1 MTVTL
6 FRNLRAR
13 FATSVR
19 AKLLTMV
26 LLPLIVVLPILIA
39 LVIYWGSTAYDR
51 LLIFKVNSDLVIAN
65 RYFGE
70 VLRGVGQEVE
80 SLAGSRKL
88 DTALD
93 SGDEKQLIKVL
104 VDARKKSNFDFL
116 FYLTPEGKPLT
127 AAGESQISSELG
139 NMLGWPVVASAAK
152 GAAQTGIDIYSEA
165 QLTRIYP
172 ALAERARMPLLP
184 TRGAMPTERKSENRG
199 MVVHTAAPIFDDK
212 HKIIGILEAGLLLNR
227 NLDFVDTIND
237 IVYRKD
243 SLPEGSQ
250 GTATLFLDDVR
261 IGTNVRLFQGERALG
276 TRVSQEVRDKVLGR
290 GETWRDSAFVV
301 NDWYVSGY
309 EPIVD
314 SFGKRVGMLYVG
326 YLETPFREAK
336 YFGLA
341 AIVLLFVFISIAG
354 ALWSLRWAR
363 DIFKPLERMNQT
375 MSAVEEGEADAR
387 VGAQDSRDE
396 IGQLS
401 AHLDQLLA
409 TLQARNRELKS
420 YADELDRKV
429 AERTAE
435 LETANQSLR
444 DTQKQLVMSEKLA
457 ALGQLT
463 AGVAHE
469 INNPI
474 AVIQGN
480 LDLAREVL
488 GPAAEPVITEIRL
501 IDEQVN
507 RIRLIVTK
515 LLQFARPAEYVDYV
529 EAVDVNPLIGDCL
542 VLVRHELKKSDIE
555 VVQALQATL
564 SAGINRNELQQV
576 VINLLVN
583 AIQAMPARGRLAI
596 ATRNWDAKGV
606 AISVQDSG
614 QGIQPGDM
622 NRIFDPFFSTKKQQ
636 GTGLGLSI
644 SYSLVERYG
653 GKITVDSEP
662 GHGATFTVW
671 LLTEPLY
678 RAESAPT
685 WQAPWPSSG

>member
-1 MTVTL
+1 MM
-6 FRNLRAR
+6 LRGVRQR

-26 LLPLIVVLPILIA
+26 LLPLFVVLPILIA
-39 LVIYWGSTAYDR
+39 LVIEWGSTAYDR
-51 LLIFKVNSDLVIAN
+51 LLIFKINSDLVIAS
-65 RYFGE
+65 RYFDE

-88 DTALD
+88 DAALD
-93 SGDEKQLIKVL
+93 SGDEKQLAKVL
-104 VDARKKSNFDFL
+104 ADARTKNNFDFL
-116 FYLTPEGKPLT
+116 FYLAPDGKPLVS
-127 AAGESQISSELG
+127 AGDTQISPELG
-139 NMLGWPVVASAAK
+139 NMRGWPVVASAAQGK
-152 GAAQTGIDIYSEA
+152 AETSIDIYSEV

-172 ALAERARMPLLP
+172 GLAERARMQLLP
-184 TRGAMPTERKSENRG
+184 TKGAAPTDRKTETRG
-199 MVVHTAAPIFDDK
+199 MIVHTAAPIIDEHYK
-212 HKIIGILEAGLLLNR
+212 VIGILEAGLLLNR
-227 NLDFVDTIND
+227 NLDFVDTINN

-276 TRVSQEVRDKVLGR
+276 TRVSQEVRDKVLGG

-301 NDWYVSGY
+301 NDWYGSGY

-314 SFGKRVGMLYVG
+314 SFGRRVGMLYVG
-326 YLETPFREAK
+326 FLETPFREAK

-341 AIVLLFVFISIAG
+341 AIVLLFVVISIGG

-375 MSAVEEGEADAR
+375 MSAIEAGEADAR
-387 VGAQDSRDE
+387 VGKVASLDE
-396 IGQLS
+396 IGEL
-401 AHLDQLLA
+401 ARHLDQLLE
-409 TLQARNRELKS
+409 TLQARNRELKN

-429 AERTAE
+429 AERTVE
-435 LETANQSLR
+435 LKTAYDSLR
-444 DTQKQLVMSEKLA
+444 GAQEQLVMSEKLA

-480 LDLAREVL
+480 LDLARDVL

-501 IDEQVN
+501 IDEQIN

-515 LLQFARPAEYVDYV
+515 LLQFARPAEYAGYV
-529 EAVDVNPLIGDCL
+529 EAVDVKPLIGDCL
-542 VLVRHELKKSDIE
+542 VLVHHELKKSDIE
-555 VVQALQATL
+555 VVQTLQATL
-564 SAGINRNELQQV
+564 NVGINRNELQQV

-583 AIQAMPARGRLAI
+583 ATQAMPTRGRLCI
-596 ATRNWDAKGV
+596 ATRDWDAKGV
-606 AISVQDSG
+606 AISIQDSG
-614 QGIQPGDM
+614 HGIPPGDM
-622 NRIFDPFFSTKKQQ
+622 KRIFDPFFSTKKQQ

-644 SYSLVERYG
+644 SYTLIERYG
-653 GKITVDSEP
+653 GKITVDSTP
-662 GHGATFTVW
+662 GYGATFTVW
-671 LLTEPLY
+671 LLTEPVY
-678 RAESAPT
+678 RAEAVLPRAANPT
-685 WQAPWPSSG
+685 GYV